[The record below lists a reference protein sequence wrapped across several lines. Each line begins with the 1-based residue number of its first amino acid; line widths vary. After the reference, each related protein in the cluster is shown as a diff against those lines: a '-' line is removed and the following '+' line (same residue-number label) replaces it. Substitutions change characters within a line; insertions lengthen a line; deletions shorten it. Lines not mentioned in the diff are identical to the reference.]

1 MRKWSG
7 RRRTRLV
14 WLGALVLLA
23 LAAGCDC
30 GGGPSG
36 ARAEL
41 NVDRTALDFKD
52 VALGYPRTLDL
63 TVHNTGRAGLV
74 FRNIACEKGDQG
86 FEVVGA
92 RDPVSGQVGEIP
104 QIVGIDGVVVLVIRY
119 TPASEDAQNFDTLH
133 LDTNDKDACPSDR
146 NPCRIQLNGN
156 GAPPDADL
164 AVVCQED
171 TVCPGEGA
179 QKTCQVTMD
188 SVSYSHPA
196 IVTLNYCD
204 VPAGSSLS
212 RNINLQNVGNIPL
225 ELDGFALL
233 NRPGDSA
240 DFTLLKPTAVKITL
254 QPGEEQMLS
263 LAFAPSQ
270 EGPAAGGLDIQTN
283 DTDIVMA
290 GSDPG
295 LFKVR
300 LLAMSAEP
308 DIEVYPENIPFT
320 GVNQGGSDTKTVT
333 LRNRGSG
340 TLAVTG
346 LEVTGGSV
354 AGEFTIQPD
363 QPFDVAPGANKTID
377 VTYSPKDVGADDG
390 ALTVFSNDRDTP
402 RVTVTLGG
410 EVRPV
415 LDVVP
420 PDVVEFA
427 NVPQGGSDQKEI
439 VISNVGHADLTV
451 SAIDITLNSGDP
463 PVFGLANLPPTFPG
477 APIVLAPAA
486 SSSFQVT
493 FQDNPLIGGEM
504 GQLEIRHDS
513 PSVQN
518 PYTLI
523 LVNTGTP
530 ANLPPVAVVKPP
542 SLTQNGRAPI
552 TIDGSESYDPDP
564 PPDRIASYLWE
575 FRFKPVDPVS
585 GNESQATLSVAG
597 DEKSATF
604 TPDIYGRYQVQLMV
618 IDMNGARSSVAW
630 SDISVNP

>member
-1 MRKWSG
+1 MRKRSG
-7 RRRTRLV
+7 RLRTQL
-14 WLGALVLLA
+14 LGLGYLAVLA
-23 LAAGCDC
+23 QAVGCDC

-41 NVDRTALDFKD
+41 NVDRTVLDFKD

-63 TVHNTGRAGLV
+63 VVHNTGRAGLV
-74 FRNIACEKGDQG
+74 FRDLSCEKGDQG
-86 FEVVGA
+86 FEILGA
-92 RDPVSGQVGEIP
+92 RDPQTGDVGEVP

-119 TPASEDAQNFDTLH
+119 TPASETASNFDTLRI
-133 LDTNDKDACPSDR
+133 DTNDPDACPSDR

-156 GAPPDADL
+156 GAPPNAEL

-171 TVCPGEGA
+171 TLCPGDGA

-188 SVSYSHPA
+188 SVSFSHPA

-204 VPAGSSLS
+204 VPAGQSLS
-212 RNINLQNVGNIPL
+212 RNLNLKNAGNIPL
-225 ELDGFALL
+225 QMDGFSLL
-233 NRPGDSA
+233 NRPGDSV
-240 DFTLLKPTAVKITL
+240 DFSVIKPTAAQITL
-254 QPGEEQMLS
+254 QPGGEQMLS
-263 LAFAPSQ
+263 VAFAPSQ

-283 DTDIVMA
+283 DSDIVMG
-290 GSDPG
+290 GSAPG

-320 GVNQGGSDTKTVT
+320 GVNQGGSDTQTVT
-333 LRNRGSG
+333 VRNRGSG

-346 LEVTGGSV
+346 LELSGGSV
-354 AGEFTIQPD
+354 AGEFAIQPD

-377 VTYSPKDVGADDG
+377 VTYAPKDVGADDG
-390 ALTVFSNDRDTP
+390 ALIVYSNDPDTP
-402 RVTVTLGG
+402 KITVTLGG

-420 PDVVEFA
+420 PDVVPFA
-427 NVPQGGSDQKEI
+427 NVPQGGSDQQD
-439 VISNVGHADLTV
+439 VILSNVGHADLTV

-463 PVFGLANLPPTFPG
+463 PVFGLAGLPPAFPG
-477 APIVLAPAA
+477 TPIVLAPAA
-486 SSSFQVT
+486 STTFQVT
-493 FQDNPLIGGEM
+493 FKDNPLIGGEM

-513 PSVQN
+513 PSSQN

-530 ANLPPVAVVKPP
+530 ANLPPVAVVKPA

-585 GNESQATLSVAG
+585 GNESQATLTVAG

-618 IDMNGARSSVAW
+618 VDMNGARSSVAW